1 MSDFIH
7 LHNHSDFSLQDG
19 AQSVEMLCN
28 RCDDLNMDSIALTE
42 HGNLFSMIPFYK
54 EARKRGLKPILGCEM
69 YISVGNHTEK
79 KQITTSTGKKW
90 GYNHLVLLVQN
101 DTGYKNLMKLVTVGY
116 LDGFYYRPRVD
127 KDLLRKYNEG
137 LICTSACLAG
147 EINQRAAQNDYEGA
161 KKAALEYME
170 IFPGRF
176 YLEIQNHNLAEE
188 LATHSIIKKLSNEL
202 DIPIVATNDCHYAL
216 EEHWEAHDVLFCL
229 GTDKNRDDPNRV
241 RYEPKQFYIKSA
253 DEMFDIFK
261 DTPQALE
268 NTLKIAESCDLE
280 IPMGKYHLPTF
291 PIPGENGSGNGDEFL
306 RSLCIIGLK
315 ERYGEITPEIQKRLD
330 FELDVI
336 KKMGFAGY
344 FLITQDFVKYA
355 RDNRIPVG
363 PGRGSAAGSI
373 VAYATGITDVD
384 PIKYNLLF
392 ERFLNPER
400 ISLPDIDIDFCI
412 EGREKVISY
421 IKERYGHD
429 SVAQIITFGT
439 MKAKSV
445 LRDVGRVLGMSYGDV
460 DRIAKM
466 VPNELKITLEK
477 AEKMNP
483 NLRKIASIDETHK
496 ELMNFS
502 KVLEG
507 MHRHAST
514 HAAGVVITPGP
525 LTEYVPL
532 FKSPGTG
539 DITTQI
545 EMGALEDLGLLKMDF
560 LGLRNLT
567 VINKAV
573 MMVEKTRGENID
585 IAKISLED
593 EKVYNL
599 FADGRTTG
607 IFQFESDGMREYLKQ
622 LKPSSIG
629 DLIAMNALYRPGPM
643 ANIPKFI
650 ARKSGDSKIDYIH
663 PDLEPVLKETYGII
677 VYQEQVMQISQ
688 IIGGFTL
695 AQGDMLRRAMGKKK
709 ADVMAAFKVDFVEG
723 AIKQN
728 YDKKMAIEI
737 FDLLEKFAQYGFNKS
752 HSTAYALVA
761 YQTAWLK
768 TFFCSEFMAANLS
781 SEVHDTDK
789 VVKLLASAKKMG
801 IEILPPDVNTSYA
814 EFRAISDTCIAYGM
828 AAIKNMGSKAAQAV
842 AEGREKNGKYKN
854 IFDVCKI
861 NSHLINRKSIEA
873 LILSG
878 ACDNLVGHRAQQF
891 EIIDDALRW
900 GQKMCEDEA
909 SSQESLFGGDTAIA
923 EITPPALPDV
933 EEWAAEDCLHREKEI
948 IGFYLSGDP
957 LEKYMDDIKEFANIN
972 LANIPEKKPTEIRIG
987 GIIKSVNSRYDKKNR
1002 PWAIVELNGSAG
1014 KADVFVFNEVYE
1026 KTKDLLL
1033 DDGCVFIKG
1042 SPSDRDEGGE
1052 TLKMIARDVFPLE
1065 QTRERLSRNINVM
1078 IDSSQY
1084 DESFL
1089 NTLKDLSSK
1098 NKGRRGLVLHLKAK
1112 NGSVERIRAG
1122 KLGVSASKDFV
1133 QSLRAVFGDS
1143 HVWISQCK

>member
-19 AQSVEMLCN
+19 AQSVEMLCD
-28 RCDDLNMDSIALTE
+28 RCDDLNMDGIALTE

-54 EARKRGLKPILGCEM
+54 EALKRGLKPILGCEM
-69 YISVGNHTEK
+69 YISVGDHTDK

-101 DTGYKNLMKLVTVGY
+101 EVGYKNLIKLVTIGY
-116 LDGFYYRPRVD
+116 LEGFYYRPRVD
-127 KDLLRKYNEG
+127 KTLLKKYNEG

-147 EINQRAAQNDYEGA
+147 EINQFAAQNDYEGA
-161 KKAALEYME
+161 KRAALEYME
-170 IFPGRF
+170 IFQGRF
-176 YLEIQNHNLAEE
+176 YLEIQNHQIPEE
-188 LATHSIIKKLSNEL
+188 IATHSILKKLSGEL
-202 DIPIVATNDCHYAL
+202 DIPLVATNDCHYAL

-229 GTDKNRDDPNRV
+229 GTDKGRDDPNRV
-241 RYEPKQFYIKSA
+241 RYEPQQFYIKSA
-253 DEMFDIFK
+253 DEMYSLFK
-261 DTPQALE
+261 DIPQALE

-291 PIPGENGSGNGDEFL
+291 PIPGENGSGDGNKFL
-306 RSLCIIGLK
+306 RSLCLSGLK
-315 ERYGEITPEIQKRLD
+315 ERYNDITPEIQRRLD

-344 FLITQDFVKYA
+344 FLITQDLVKYA
-355 RDNRIPVG
+355 KNNSIPVG

-373 VAYATGITDVD
+373 VAYASGITDVD

-392 ERFLNPER
+392 ERFLNPDR
-400 ISLPDIDIDFCI
+400 ISMPDIDIDFCI
-412 EGREKVISY
+412 EGRDKVINY

-445 LRDVGRVLGMSYGDV
+445 LRDVGRVLGLSYGDV

-483 NLRKIASIDETHK
+483 DLRKIEFVDKTHK
-496 ELMNFS
+496 ELMDFS

-532 FKSPGTG
+532 FKSPSTG
-539 DITTQI
+539 DITTQT

-567 VINKAV
+567 VINKTIL
-573 MMVEKTRGENID
+573 MVEKNHGKNID
-585 IAKISLED
+585 IAKISLD
-593 EKVYNL
+593 DKKVYEM
-599 FADGRTTG
+599 FAKGRTTG
-607 IFQFESDGMREYLKQ
+607 VFQFESEGMREYLKQ
-622 LKPSSIG
+622 LKPGCIG

-643 ANIPKFI
+643 ANIPEFI
-650 ARKSGDSKIDYIH
+650 ARKSGNSKIDYIH
-663 PDLEPVLKETYGII
+663 PNLEPVLKETYGII

-709 ADVMAAFKVDFVEG
+709 ADVMAAFKVDFVDG
-723 AIKQN
+723 AVKQN
-728 YDKKMAIEI
+728 YNKKMAVKI

-761 YQTAWLK
+761 YRTAWLK
-768 TFFCSEFMAANLS
+768 HHFCSEFMAANLS
-781 SEVHDTDK
+781 SEMDDTSK
-789 VVKLLASAKKMG
+789 VVKLLASAKKSG
-801 IEILPPDVNTSYA
+801 IEIMPPDVNTSFA
-814 EFRAISDTCIAYGM
+814 EFCATSNTCITYGM
-828 AAIKNMGSKAAQAV
+828 AAIKNMGSKAAKAV
-842 AEGREKNGKYKN
+842 SEGRDENGIYKS
-854 IFDVCKI
+854 IFDLCEI

-873 LILSG
+873 FIQAG
-878 ACDNLVGHRAQQF
+878 ACDNLEGHRAQQF
-891 EIIDDALRW
+891 EVIDAALRW
-900 GQKMCEDEA
+900 GQKMCEDAA
-909 SSQESLFGGDTAIA
+909 SSQESLFSGDSVVGAID
-923 EITPPALPDV
+923 TPPLPDV
-933 EEWAAEDCLHREKEI
+933 HAWSSEECLHREKEI

-957 LEKYMDDIKEFANIN
+957 LERYLDDINEFANIN
-972 LANIPEKKPTEIRIG
+972 LAEIPKKKPAEIRIG
-987 GIIKSVNSRYDKKNR
+987 GIIQNVNTRYDKKNR

-1014 KADVFVFNEVYE
+1014 KADIFVFNDVYE
-1026 KTKDLLL
+1026 KIKELLS
-1033 DDGCVFIKG
+1033 DDNCVFIKG
-1042 SPSDRDEGGE
+1042 SPSDRDENGD
-1052 TLKMIARDVFPLE
+1052 TLKMIAKDIFPLGMA
-1065 QTRERLSRNINVM
+1065 REKLSQNINVM
-1078 IDSSQY
+1078 IDDRQN
-1084 DESFL
+1084 DEGLLES
-1089 NTLKDLSSK
+1089 LKNIASN
-1098 NKGRRGLVLHLKAK
+1098 NKGRRGLVLHLKAE
-1112 NGSVERIRAG
+1112 NGAVQRIRA
-1122 KLGVSASKDFV
+1122 KNLGVCASKEFIED
-1133 QSLRAVFGDS
+1133 LRNVFGVS
-1143 HVWISQCK
+1143 HVWIS

>member
-1 MSDFIH
+1 MADFIH

-101 DTGYKNLMKLVTVGY
+101 NIGYKNLLKLVTIGY
-116 LDGFYYRPRVD
+116 LEGFYYRPRVD
-127 KDLLRKYNEG
+127 KALLREYNEG

-147 EINQRAAQNDYEGA
+147 EINQYAAQNDYGGA
-161 KKAALEYME
+161 KKAALEYMK

-176 YLEIQNHNLAEE
+176 YLEMQNHNLPEE
-188 LATHSIIKKLSNEL
+188 LATHSIIKKLSSEL

-216 EEHWEAHDVLFCL
+216 KEHWEAHDVLFCL
-229 GTDKNRDDPNRV
+229 GTDKNRDDPNRI
-241 RYEPKQFYIKSA
+241 RYEPQQFYIKSA
-253 DEMFDIFK
+253 DEMFDLFK

-280 IPMGKYHLPTF
+280 IPMGEYHLPTF
-291 PIPGENGSGNGDEFL
+291 PIPGENGSGDGDGFL
-306 RSLCIIGLK
+306 RSLCLTGLQD
-315 ERYGEITPEIQKRLD
+315 RYGEITPEIQKRLD

-355 RDNRIPVG
+355 RDSHIPVG

-400 ISLPDIDIDFCI
+400 ISMPDIDIDFCI

-421 IKERYGHD
+421 IKGRYGHD

-483 NLRKIASIDETHK
+483 DLKKIPSIDETHK
-496 ELMNFS
+496 ELIDFS

-514 HAAGVVITPGP
+514 HAAGVVIAPGP
-525 LTEYVPL
+525 LTDYVPL
-532 FKSPGTG
+532 FKSPSTG

-573 MMVEKTRGENID
+573 LMIEKNHGEKVDISKID
-585 IAKISLED
+585 LED
-593 EKVYNL
+593 EKVFAL
-599 FADGRTTG
+599 FAKARTTG
-607 IFQFESDGMREYLKQ
+607 IFQFESDGMREHLNQ
-622 LKPSSIG
+622 LKPTCIG

-643 ANIPKFI
+643 ANIPEFI
-650 ARKSGDSKIDYIH
+650 ARKNGLSKIDYIH
-663 PDLEPVLKETYGII
+663 PSLETVLKETYGII

-709 ADVMAAFKVDFVEG
+709 ADIMAAFKVDFVDG
-723 AIKQN
+723 AVKKGI
-728 YDKKMAIEI
+728 DKTLAVEI

-768 TFFCSEFMAANLS
+768 THYPAEFMAANLS
-781 SEVHDTDK
+781 SEMGDTDK
-789 VVKLLASAKKMG
+789 VVKLLDSAKKMG
-801 IEILPPDVNTSYA
+801 IEVLPPDVNTSF
-814 EFRAISDTCIAYGM
+814 EDFRALNDNCIAYGLS
-828 AAIKNMGSKAAQAV
+828 AIKNHGAKASAAISEYRL
-842 AEGREKNGKYKN
+842 ANGEFQT
-854 IFDVCKI
+854 IFDITKI
-861 NSHLINRKSIEA
+861 ESNVVNRKA
-873 LILSG
+873 LESLVQAG
-878 ACDNLVGHRAQQF
+878 ACDNLEGHRAQQF

-900 GQKMCEDEA
+900 GQKMSAEAA
-909 SSQESLFGGDTAIA
+909 SSQESLFGGDTAVAAIA
-923 EITPPALPDV
+923 APALPDV
-933 EEWAAEDCLHREKEI
+933 EEWTVEECLRREKEI

-957 LEKYMDDIKEFANIN
+957 LEKYMDDIHEFSNIN
-972 LANIPEKKPTEIRIG
+972 LGDIPEKKPENIRIG
-987 GIIKSVNSRYDKKNR
+987 GIIKNVNTRYDKKNR
-1002 PWAIVELNGSAG
+1002 PWAIVELAGSPG
-1014 KADVFVFNEVYE
+1014 KADIFVFNEVYE
-1026 KTKDLLL
+1026 KTKEQLTNDN
-1033 DDGCVFIKG
+1033 CIFIKG
-1042 SPSDRDEGGE
+1042 SPSKRDDESD
-1052 TLKMIARDVFPLE
+1052 TLKMIASDIFPLE
-1065 QTRERLSRNINVM
+1065 QTRLKLSHNVNILF
-1078 IDSSQY
+1078 DSNQN
-1084 DESFL
+1084 DGML
-1089 NTLKDLSSK
+1089 LDQLRDLSGK
-1098 NKGRRGLVLHLKAK
+1098 NKGRCGLIIHMRSENSAIQ
-1112 NGSVERIRAG
+1112 RIRAS
-1122 KLGVSASKDFV
+1122 KIGVNASKDFV
-1133 QSLRAVFGDS
+1133 HNLRGLFGKK
-1143 HVWISQCK
+1143 HVWIS